1 MQVPTGIGSYPYLV
15 CTGTV
20 GSGTVVKKGLGAL
33 SSRLSV
39 SQLVQLI
46 AIMWQKGDPA
56 GGLGIISRRARLC
69 SIIIH
74 EEEVAGRLLLHVH
87 LRVLLVDARAVVLGV
102 AAERDVQE
110 LEEAV
115 HAREQTLR
123 RVCRGL
129 DTGPAIVDDDT
140 IGEICRHDEVM
151 LHHERLLLGV
161 VHETLDHLAAEF
173 WQP

>member
-1 MQVPTGIGSYPYLV
+1 
-15 CTGTV
+15 
-20 GSGTVVKKGLGAL
+20 
-33 SSRLSV
+33 
-39 SQLVQLI
+39 
-46 AIMWQKGDPA
+46 MWQKGDPA
-56 GGLGIISRRARLC
+56 GELGIISRRARLC

-140 IGEICRHDEVM
+140 IGEFLPLTADAQRDASTSCMCKVRAGLTDTVLSHACM
-151 LHHERLLLGV
+151 
-161 VHETLDHLAAEF
+161 
-173 WQP
+173 P